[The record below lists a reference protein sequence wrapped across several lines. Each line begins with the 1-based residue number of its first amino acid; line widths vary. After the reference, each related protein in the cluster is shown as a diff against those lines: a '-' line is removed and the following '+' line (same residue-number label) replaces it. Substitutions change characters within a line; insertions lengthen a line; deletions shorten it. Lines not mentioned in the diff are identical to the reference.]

1 MKSPCFVGS
10 GRSGLGLSWPRW
22 DAPGASRTGRL
33 RPGGPGA
40 PQGGS
45 FCGAAGQRW
54 LRPQSERL
62 WRADELGGKVIS
74 TPDEATLVDQFRGF
88 PWNLALEWYHPNWR
102 AQGFINLGFTIV
114 ASFCANLLFCS
125 AWSYFVFAAAE
136 FLDSPGMEVPFDSD
150 VSLRLP
156 DFIAVIYIYIYIYIC
171 IYIYKGMI

>member
-1 MKSPCFVGS
+1 MFPSYPYYKFIKSPCFVGI
-10 GRSGLGLSWPRW
+10 GRSGLRLSWPRW

-74 TPDEATLVDQFRGF
+74 APDEATLVDQFRGF
-88 PWNLALEWYHPNWR
+88 P
-102 AQGFINLGFTIV
+102 
-114 ASFCANLLFCS
+114 
-125 AWSYFVFAAAE
+125 
-136 FLDSPGMEVPFDSD
+136 
-150 VSLRLP
+150 
-156 DFIAVIYIYIYIYIC
+156 
-171 IYIYKGMI
+171 